1 MTGMQDP
8 EDIMKRSRTITLAW
22 ALALAT
28 AACAVRTEAPTPFVE
43 RRETTILITV
53 DNQDY
58 RDATLYANWNGTP
71 QRVGTVTG
79 KTTKT
84 FTTPWR
90 DYQVR
95 LGVDFLGG
103 GVMPAGDPILI
114 QAGEHIDF
122 IIMPEW

>member
-1 MTGMQDP
+1 
-8 EDIMKRSRTITLAW
+8 MKRSRTLSITLALT
-22 ALALAT
+22 LALAT
-28 AACAVRTEAPTPFVE
+28 AACAVRTEVPTPFVE
-43 RRETTILITV
+43 RGETTILITV
-53 DNQDY
+53 DNQDF

-90 DYQVR
+90 DFQVR

-103 GVMPAGDPILI
+103 GVLPAGDPILVS
-114 QAGEHIDF
+114 AGEHIDY
-122 IIMPEW
+122 IILPGW

>member
-1 MTGMQDP
+1 MQ
-8 EDIMKRSRTITLAW
+8 RSRTLSTILACT
-22 ALALAT
+22 LALAVS
-28 AACAVRTEAPTPFVE
+28 ACAVRTEAPTPFVE
-43 RRETTILITV
+43 RGETNILITV
-53 DNQDY
+53 DNQDW

-71 QRVGTVTG
+71 QRVGMVTG
-79 KTTKT
+79 KTTET

-95 LGVDFLGG
+95 LAIDFVGG
-103 GVMPAGDPILI
+103 GSLPSRDPIAV